1 MFRLKNLTGPS
12 ILRELF
18 TESRDVHDYNTR
30 QKNELHVPN
39 ATRNYLQRTISYKGV
54 IIWNHTSRYV
64 AHDCS
69 LVSFKFALQ
78 KHVTDDD
85 TLLEFP

>member
-54 IIWNHTSRYV
+54 II
-64 AHDCS
+64 
-69 LVSFKFALQ
+69 
-78 KHVTDDD
+78 
-85 TLLEFP
+85 

>member
-1 MFRLKNLTGPS
+1 MFRVKNLTAPS
-12 ILRELF
+12 VLNELF
-18 TESRDVHDYNTR
+18 TENKDMHDYNTR
-30 QKNELHVPN
+30 QKDEFHVPN

-54 IIWNHTSRYV
+54 IIWNHISKYV

-69 LVSFKFALQ
+69 LLSFKCALR
-78 KHVTDDD
+78 KHVTDND